1 MEPDHY
7 AIGVSRMAERTV
19 SVKLIA
25 DARAYI
31 QGMDEVSRKT
41 KDTTQSIEQQLA
53 DQQRAFETVGVAA
66 VAVGTAIVGI
76 GVAALN
82 TGINYNTLQ
91 QTSRAA
97 LETLL
102 GSAEA
107 ANAQMDKLDEFART
121 SPFAK
126 QVFIEAQQQLLG
138 FGTEAERVVP
148 ILDAIQN
155 AVAAT
160 GGSNEDIAEL
170 TRIIAQLEGGVKLSA
185 ETLNQFGTR
194 GIDAAQLIGDAMG
207 KTGEQIR
214 SEITAG
220 TLDASDAIVAL
231 TDGMQERFGGAAEN
245 VKETFD
251 GAVDRVKAAWRD
263 LAAEIAEPLVDPEG
277 GGALIDFLN
286 VLADVMREFEGLPD
300 PVQNTIIGLGGLT
313 GVLALAGGAALL
325 AIPKIAEFRVALST
339 LGITAGTT
347 TGALGR
353 VTTALMGPW
362 GIAIAGAAT
371 GIWLIDEAQRAANLS
386 ADEWTAAMERGAT
399 AADLF
404 GLANQEWIAGANET
418 FGIMGRDTFRLVED
432 MEQVPAILDRLTAQS
447 DNFWENFNAG
457 ENMGLPLG
465 DFNVELGRIDD
476 RLGSM
481 DFATAQAGFD
491 ALVEG
496 MGLNS
501 AQADQLLGLMDQTAA
516 VLDETGPAAEAAAGG
531 VDAVGE
537 AMATAA
543 EAAQEMLDAQQAI
556 VDAFFASQDA
566 MAGYEQ
572 TVDAIAAALTEGL
585 TPAVTENGEA
595 FDLGEQSGRDAAGML
610 ADLVVS
616 AQDATQAMRDNGAS
630 AGEMAGYQET
640 ARARIYD
647 TAIQMGLS
655 EDAARAYADR
665 LLEIPEGVSTQVV
678 LDTSGAEA
686 AISRFVNQRR
696 VATIELAAG
705 PVPSIIARNGV
716 ATAYAGGGRIPGYSP
731 GIDDRL
737 GFLNNGNVV
746 GLAGGEWIINAAAS
760 QRYHSMLEQINAGT
774 FPGYA
779 GGGRISEPV
788 YQPSFN
794 PVINVSPAQVQ
805 SGSSPVTAN
814 FYGVPEAVAGVRQL
828 DHLMT
833 HRSRGGRR
841 G

>member
-1 MEPDHY
+1 
-7 AIGVSRMAERTV
+7 MAERTV
-19 SVKLIA
+19 SVKLVA

-31 QGMDEVSRKT
+31 QGMDEAVRKT
-41 KDTTQSIEQQLA
+41 KDGTQSIEQQLQ
-53 DQQRAFETVGVAA
+53 DQQRAFEQVGVAA

-194 GIDAAQLIGDAMG
+194 GIDAAALIGDAMG

-220 TLDASDAIVAL
+220 TLDASDAIQAL

-245 VKETFD
+245 VKDTFD

-263 LAAEIAEPLVDPEG
+263 LSASLAEPLVDPEG
-277 GGALIDFLN
+277 GGLLIDFLN
-286 VLADVMREFEGLPD
+286 TLADVMREFEDLPE
-300 PVQNTIIGLGGLT
+300 PIRNTVVGLGGLV
-313 GVLALAGGAALL
+313 GVVSLVGGAALL

-339 LGITAGTT
+339 LGIQAGVV
-347 TGALGR
+347 TGAASRMWAALTGPAGL
-353 VTTALMGPW
+353 VAVSVLAIATALEDSKPK
-362 GIAIAGAAT
+362 
-371 GIWLIDEAQRAANLS
+371 L
-386 ADEWTAAMERGAT
+386 DEWNAAMERGAT
-399 AADLF
+399 AADLLA
-404 GLANQEWIAGANET
+404 LANQGFVNSIDGFE
-418 FGIMGRDTFRLVED
+418 FDTTKVSDYLD
-432 MEQVPAILDRLTAQS
+432 QLDRIDESNGWASFLPENYEVQFS
-447 DNFWENFNAG
+447 DFSARIRN
-457 ENMGLPLG
+457 
-465 DFNVELGRIDD
+465 IDD
-476 RLGSM
+476 ALSQM
-481 DFATAQAGFD
+481 SPEQAREGFD
-491 ALVEG
+491 TLVEG
-496 MGLNS
+496 MGLTREE
-501 AQADQLLGLMDQTAA
+501 AERLLGRMDQTAA
-516 VLDETGPAAEAAAGG
+516 VLEGTDAAAGAAADG
-531 VDAVGE
+531 IDGVGE
-537 AMATAA
+537 SIQSAA
-543 EAAQEMLDAQQAI
+543 ESAQELLDAQQAI

-566 MAGYEQ
+566 MSGYEQ
-572 TVDAIAAALTEGL
+572 TVDDIAAALTEGL

-610 ADLVVS
+610 TDLVVS

-696 VATIELAAG
+696 VATIEIAAG

-833 HRSRGGRR
+833 HRGRGGRR
-841 G
+841 